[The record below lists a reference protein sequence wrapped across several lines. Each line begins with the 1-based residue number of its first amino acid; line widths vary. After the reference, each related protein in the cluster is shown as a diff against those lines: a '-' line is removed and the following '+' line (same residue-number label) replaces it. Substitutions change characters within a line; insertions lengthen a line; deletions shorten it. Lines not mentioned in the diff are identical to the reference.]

1 MNQAIRDRFYSQGN
15 KKHVEYVIRT
25 SGMNEQE
32 AELFRM
38 LHNGAYDLLVEST
51 LCIVAEVEKL
61 KQVYQ
66 PPVEMLEKWEEAHKH
81 YVEKAAWIKTMLA
94 M

>member
-38 LHNGAYDLLVEST
+38 LLREYAGH
-51 LCIVAEVEKL
+51 
-61 KQVYQ
+61 
-66 PPVEMLEKWEEAHKH
+66 PV
-81 YVEKAAWIKTMLA
+81 
-94 M
+94 

>member
-38 LHNGAYDLLVEST
+38 LHSGAACGDSG
-51 LCIVAEVEKL
+51 
-61 KQVYQ
+61 
-66 PPVEMLEKWEEAHKH
+66 EMGRSP
-81 YVEKAAWIKTMLA
+81 
-94 M
+94 

>member
-15 KKHVEYVIRT
+15 KKHVE
-25 SGMNEQE
+25 
-32 AELFRM
+32 
-38 LHNGAYDLLVEST
+38 
-51 LCIVAEVEKL
+51 
-61 KQVYQ
+61 
-66 PPVEMLEKWEEAHKH
+66 MLEKWDEAHRH

>member
-38 LHNGAYDLLVEST
+38 LHSGADDLMV
-51 LCIVAEVEKL
+51 L

-66 PPVEMLEKWEEAHKH
+66 PPVEMLEKWDESHKH
-81 YVEKAAWIKTMLA
+81 YVEKSAWIKTMLA